1 MKFRQL
7 ERGSLNANKM
17 SANQVKESSYRVQ
30 VIDRALGVLEA
41 LAGEGQP
48 MSLVKL
54 SKRLGLPKSTTM
66 RLLMVLEGHRFVE
79 KSAESGLYRLG
90 LKLFELGSK
99 AEAQVDFTGRAPPPL
114 ELLGSCPCGNPSPDR
129 PDLYAAMLPAQV
141 KTL

>member
-1 MKFRQL
+1 M
-7 ERGSLNANKM
+7 NANKM

-79 KSAESGLYRLG
+79 KSSESGLYRLG
-90 LKLFELGSK
+90 LKLFELGQMGLTAVREDRRVPMLTAYLHVES
-99 AEAQVDFTGRAPPPL
+99 ACSLAQL
-114 ELLGSCPCGNPSPDR
+114 DR
-129 PDLYAAMLPAQV
+129 PELARSSLAAGRDGWEPPDDF
-141 KTL
+141 

>member
-1 MKFRQL
+1 M
-7 ERGSLNANKM
+7 NANKM

-90 LKLFELGSK
+90 LKLFEARKQG
-99 AEAQVDFTGRAPPPL
+99 GRAVRF
-114 ELLGSCPCGNPSPDR
+114 DR
-129 PDLYAAMLPAQV
+129 ARPAA
-141 KTL
+141 T